1 MLTAVVLD
9 DNPAIRELIS
19 EWLAAAGHHV
29 MDARPTA
36 AADAV
41 HLVLLDLPMLRDG
54 VRTLVGR
61 VRATYP
67 DATLLGLST
76 QVAQALPASSP
87 TARELGL
94 VGLLPKPCVREE
106 LLAAIA
112 QLPPRRP

>member
-36 AADAV
+36 AAAV
-41 HLVLLDLPMLRDG
+41 HLVLLDLPMLRDS

-67 DATLLGLST
+67 DAALLGLST

-94 VGLLPKPCVREE
+94 IGLLPKPCGREE
-106 LLAAIA
+106 LLATIA
-112 QLPPRRP
+112 QLPRRS